1 MIEKWETFLMQLDAE
16 DDDSVFYK
24 PPVYQQQNKPSGDT
38 VVDRARA
45 RMDDDSD

>member
-1 MIEKWETFLMQLDAE
+1 MQLDAE

-24 PPVYQQQNKPSGDT
+24 PPVYDQQPKPAGNT

-45 RMDDDSD
+45 NMDEDSD